1 MNEPEFE
8 RLRDLAARAAGLLGF
23 YFHLEPAVLFRE
35 TRGGAEESF
44 ARQIAYYLLH
54 RVFDLKEH
62 EIASAFGK
70 HHSTVQHGVRTII
83 ELRDADEAFEEEL
96 VWLGE
101 RLEEG
106 AAKGR
111 AYLESLMKARAVA
124 SPVNE
129 AAL

>member
-1 MNEPEFE
+1 MTQTEYE
-8 RLRDLAARAAGLLGF
+8 RLREHAARTAALLGF

-35 TRGGAEESF
+35 TRGGNEESF
-44 ARQIAYYLLH
+44 ARQIAYYLMA

-62 EIASAFGK
+62 EIATAFSK
-70 HHSTVQHGVRTII
+70 HHSTIQHGVKTITTM
-83 ELRDADEAFEEEL
+83 RDADEASEEEL
-96 VWLGE
+96 TWLAE

-111 AYLESLMKARAVA
+111 AYLEALAAARGLVKTA
-124 SPVNE
+124 NE

>member
-1 MNEPEFE
+1 M
-8 RLRDLAARAAGLLGF
+8 
-23 YFHLEPAVLFRE
+23 
-35 TRGGAEESF
+35 
-44 ARQIAYYLLH
+44 
-54 RVFDLKEH
+54 
-62 EIASAFGK
+62 
-70 HHSTVQHGVRTII
+70 QHGVRTII

>member
-1 MNEPEFE
+1 MNQADYD

-44 ARQIAYYLLH
+44 ARQIAYYLVH

-62 EIASAFGK
+62 EIATAFGK
-70 HHSTVQHGVRTII
+70 HHSTVQHGIKTII
-83 ELRDADEAFEEEL
+83 ALRDADEAFEEEL

-111 AYLESLMKARAVA
+111 AYLEALMKARAVA
-124 SPVNE
+124 APVNE
-129 AAL
+129 VAL